1 MDRDTVLIVVGSDCS
16 KESLQAVAGSIPE
29 QGVHASF
36 LVISAAP
43 PMPVWIYGSS
53 PYGPVIIPEGWQEA
67 YQMMGQAVTDKAD
80 EVEQILLDA
89 KVQGDVRSVFCEAA
103 FLDEAIATHAAL
115 CDFVFLNP
123 SISKVEQSFDAALR
137 GTLLQ
142 SPVGVV
148 MNSGAIS
155 PVLAAQYP
163 LIAWNTSLPSV
174 RAVHRALPILK
185 QAETVTIA
193 VIDPDAHSSTDGEDP
208 GADVASWLSRHGC
221 NVIVQQV
228 PSGGQ
233 NIGHCILHKADE
245 MGADLIVMG
254 AYSHSRLKQQF
265 LGGTTQTVIEQTRHP
280 LLLAH

>member
-1 MDRDTVLIVVGSDCS
+1 MDKNTILIVVGAECS
-16 KESLQAVAGSIPE
+16 KARLQAVAESIPE

-36 LVISAAP
+36 LVIAAAP
-43 PMPVWIYGSS
+43 PMPVWAYGSA
-53 PYGPVIIPEGWQEA
+53 PYGPVIIPEGWQES
-67 YQMMGQAVTDKAD
+67 YQVMGQAVADKAD
-80 EVEQILLDA
+80 EIEQVLLDA

-103 FLDEAIATHAAL
+103 FLDNAIATQAAL

-148 MNSGAIS
+148 MNSGAIG
-155 PVLAAQYP
+155 PVMTAQYP

-174 RAVHRALPILK
+174 KAVHRALPILK

-193 VIDPDAHSSTDGEDP
+193 VFDPDAHSATDGEDP

-233 NIGHCILHKADE
+233 KIGDCILHKADE

-254 AYSHSRLKQQF
+254 AYSHSRLKQQL
-265 LGGTTQTVIEQTRHP
+265 LGGTTQTVIDQTRHP

>member
-1 MDRDTVLIVVGSDCS
+1 MDRNTILIVVGVDCG
-16 KESLQAVAGSIPE
+16 KARLEAVVDSIPE
-29 QGVHASF
+29 HGVHASF

-43 PMPVWIYGSS
+43 PMPVWAYGSA
-53 PYGPVIIPEGWQEA
+53 PYGPVIIPEGWQES
-67 YQMMGQAVTDKAD
+67 YQAMGQAVADKAD
-80 EVEQILLDA
+80 EVEQILLHA

-103 FLDEAIATHAAL
+103 FLDEKIAKQAAL

-137 GTLLQ
+137 GSLLQ

-148 MNSGAIS
+148 MNSGAIG
-155 PVLAAQYP
+155 PVLSAKYP
-163 LIAWNTSLPSV
+163 LIAWNNSVPSV
-174 RAVHRALPILK
+174 KAVHRALPILK

-193 VIDPDAHSSTDGEDP
+193 VFDPDAHSTADGEDP

-221 NVIVQQV
+221 NVVVQQV
-228 PSGGQ
+228 PSGGLS
-233 NIGHCILHKADE
+233 IGDCILHKADE

-254 AYSHSRLKQQF
+254 AYSHSRFKERL